1 VLVQLRIEAIFVA
14 LCSLALVA
22 AYPFMKR
29 ITWWPQLWLGLV
41 FSWGALVGWVAVT
54 GGADAA
60 MLWLYGGTIFWVVGY
75 DTIYAMQD
83 REDDALVGI
92 RSTALRMGEHIR
104 SGVALCY
111 LLALGGLGHGDL
123 ERAATR
129 AGAGRARS
137 CRFALGISDRFAQK
151 GWKQCARPFPVE
163 QGDRA
168 AGRARLPCRRRYRLK
183 RRRVYGQPA
192 AGKSAI
198 VVSDI
203 CMGTMTFGSQADEA
217 VAHRVLDMSLD
228 AGINFFDTA
237 EGYPVPPDPKWVGRT
252 EEIVGR
258 WLKGKNRD
266 AIIIATKVSG
276 PSHVWFKSPKRGG
289 MTALDR
295 RKITVAVEDSLRR
308 LQTDYIDLYQTHWP
322 DHGTPYEETMEV
334 LDELV
339 RAGKVRIIGCSNET
353 SWGLMKSI
361 QASERLGVARYQTIQ
376 NNFSINNRR
385 FEDELA
391 QVCREEGVSL
401 IPYSPLAR
409 RRAVGQISG
418 WRRGLKAH
426 ALPAIWKCSIRGRR

>member
-1 VLVQLRIEAIFVA
+1 
-14 LCSLALVA
+14 
-22 AYPFMKR
+22 
-29 ITWWPQLWLGLV
+29 
-41 FSWGALVGWVAVT
+41 
-54 GGADAA
+54 
-60 MLWLYGGTIFWVVGY
+60 
-75 DTIYAMQD
+75 
-83 REDDALVGI
+83 
-92 RSTALRMGEHIR
+92 MGNR
-104 SGVALCY
+104 
-111 LLALGGLGHGDL
+111 
-123 ERAATR
+123 
-129 AGAGRARS
+129 
-137 CRFALGISDRFAQK
+137 
-151 GWKQCARPFPVE
+151 
-163 QGDRA
+163 
-168 AGRARLPCRRRYRLK
+168 RL
-183 RRRVYGQPA
+183 
-192 AGKSAI
+192 GKSAI

-217 VAHRVLDMSLD
+217 VAHRVMDMSLD

-237 EGYPVPPDPKWVGRT
+237 EGYPVPPDVKWVGRT

-295 RKITVAVEDSLRR
+295 RQITVAVEDSLRR

-334 LDELV
+334 LDELI

-361 QASERLGVARYQTIQ
+361 QTSERLGVARYQTIQ

-401 IPYSPLAR
+401 IPYSPLAGGVLSGKYQDGAR
-409 RRAVGQISG
+409 PEGARFTRYMDMTDARQAAMAMRFAGPRALESTAKILEIAKEAGMSPVTLATAWSKQHDFVASTIVGVSSVEQCAEIFAATD
-418 WRRGLKAH
+418 LV
-426 ALPAIWKCSIRGRR
+426 LPADVMKAIHKVTKEILYPMG